1 MAESIKKS
9 DIIEN
14 DILKSVIIEFEQAQV
29 KIKAFNDELRQTA
42 RLSKDGLNNVKF
54 NSVSDINQAKIAIL
68 EANNAIKQKVLLEK
82 GEIEVATALEQA
94 KVKQAKAENDLNQQK
109 ARSEALT
116 QKMTRSEQMLQ
127 SAYSRVNGWL
137 GKLRNE
143 YRDLAIKKE
152 LGVKLTDAEITR
164 MTNVESRMQSYD
176 KALKK
181 VDASMG
187 NHQRNV
193 GNYAMGYNG
202 LNSSISQLS
211 REMPAFANSIQTGFM
226 AISNNLPIFFDE
238 INKIK
243 KANEDLIDQG
253 EPVKSIFS
261 QIASGVFSLST
272 LLSIGV
278 TLLTVYGA
286 KIVEW
291 ISNNKELSESQK
303 KLKESLNSSSL
314 SNQIETR
321 TLNNQIE
328 VLKTLKTGSKERKN
342 LIDEINDTYG
352 LTLENLSNEDKF
364 LKLVNL
370 QQEKYIEDSNKRLN
384 IKLNEIKAEDLMTQ
398 AREAN
403 TKAYEDRLN
412 IDRLLKTEAK
422 DTEDGLRDIYKSLK
436 DLTAE
441 EIKNT
446 TAYASSFPYTDRS
459 ELINSLISKYYE
471 LEKVKNLNLRV
482 DELLGKNAK
491 IQSELPFNKKPE
503 KDKPEKDKTESKIKF
518 EKDLTIAIAEEN
530 IKQIELEYIQ
540 QQETIKLNA
549 KKQIDSINSEIKTK
563 EEIAKMDKDSLAKY
577 NQFLI
582 DKVTLEKEIT
592 ESTLIELIKLDE
604 KFTEEQT
611 KIIDDFNVYY
621 FEQLTKKY
629 EAEYQLKLKGLE
641 DNEKVWETN
650 LNNSDSSDKE
660 IAEQTKKNRIET
672 LKEIIK
678 LNTEYHKKSTDEE
691 LELSKLTND
700 ETIIDKKK
708 TAKALN
714 DITKVT
720 ADYFIEQSNRK
731 ISQIEKEQQQHEKAY
746 SLYSDLA
753 KNGNIQAKESLA
765 LENQQ
770 IVEAN
775 KKKQAELKK
784 QAMWKLIEGGVAAY
798 AKNAGDST
806 VKNPVMKTF
815 SDITL
820 LTQLLKTLPSFEV
833 GTENT
838 GTNGNG
844 IDGRG
849 GFHAILHPNER
860 VLTKEQ
866 NQLIGNVSNED
877 LALTMNKLNSGELV
891 KLKEGAT
898 SNVGNWQNVALISEI
913 QDLKNIIKNKPDFKI
928 EAGEIIQGAM
938 SIVETKTTKNSIYSN
953 RYIVK

>member
-54 NSVSDINQAKIAIL
+54 NSVTDINQAKIAIL
-68 EANNAIKQKVLLEK
+68 EANNAIKQKILLEK
-82 GEIEVATALEQA
+82 GEIEVSIALEQA

-109 ARSEALT
+109 ARSEAITNKL
-116 QKMTRSEQMLQ
+116 TRSEQMLQ

-152 LGVKLTDAEITR
+152 LNAKLTDAEITR
-164 MTNVESRMQSYD
+164 MKNIEVRMQSYD
-176 KALKK
+176 AALKK

-193 GNYAMGYNG
+193 GNYAMAYNG
-202 LNSSISQLS
+202 LGNSVNQLS
-211 REMPAFANSIQTGFM
+211 REMPAFANSVGTGFM

-238 INKIK
+238 ITKIK
-243 KANEDLIDQG
+243 NANKELIAQG
-253 EPVKSIFS
+253 QPVKSVFS
-261 QIASGVFSLST
+261 QIGSSIFSIGTALSV
-272 LLSIGV
+272 GV

-291 ISNNKELSESQK
+291 VSNLSGANKELEKQKAIRERINKEQKEYNENVGKESANYVGLIQTLKRTNEGSQERRDLIVKINDEYGTTLQNLSDETKFQDQLNQSVKNYIEFKKQEFLIKVNEEKIARNLEYQLKLEKEIKDTQNAKFQAQIKYDIQK
-303 KLKESLNSSSL
+303 KSLAGQDVNDL
-314 SNQIETR
+314 LLREQTGLTGTTNKLIEQQKQLEI
-321 TLNNQIE
+321 LNKHLE
-328 VLKTLKTGSKERKN
+328 
-342 LIDEINDTYG
+342 DYG
-352 LTLENLSNEDKF
+352 LKISTATE
-364 LKLVNL
+364 
-370 QQEKYIEDSNKRLN
+370 EKGGLGFVDPK
-384 IKLNEIKAEDLMTQ
+384 
-398 AREAN
+398 
-403 TKAYEDRLN
+403 TKD
-412 IDRLLKTEAK
+412 
-422 DTEDGLRDIYKSLK
+422 
-436 DLTAE
+436 
-441 EIKNT
+441 
-446 TAYASSFPYTDRS
+446 
-459 ELINSLISKYYE
+459 
-471 LEKVKNLNLRV
+471 
-482 DELLGKNAK
+482 
-491 IQSELPFNKKPE
+491 Q
-503 KDKPEKDKTESKIKF
+503 KDKVEKAISF
-518 EKDLTIAIAEEN
+518 EKDLTLAIQEEN
-530 IKQIELEYIQ
+530 IKQIEFEYIQ

-592 ESTLIELIKLDE
+592 ETTLIELKKLDD
-604 KFTEEQT
+604 KFTDEQR

-641 DNEKVWETN
+641 DNEKIWEIN

-660 IAEQTKKNRIET
+660 IKEQTKKNRIET

-678 LNTEYHKKSTDEE
+678 LNKEYHKSTTDEE
-691 LELSKLTND
+691 LELSKLINNKIVIDTKQTATN
-700 ETIIDKKK
+700 
-708 TAKALN
+708 LN
-714 DITKVT
+714 NITKLT

-731 ISQIEKEQQQHEKAY
+731 IAQIEKEQQQHEKAY

-784 QAMWKLIEGGVAAY
+784 QAMWKLLEGGVNAY
-798 AKNAGDST
+798 AKNAGDSS

-833 GTENT
+833 GTEDT
-838 GTNGNG
+838 GKNGSG

-866 NQLIGNVSNED
+866 NKLIGNVSNED
-877 LALTMNKLNSGELV
+877 LALTMNKINSGELV

-898 SNVGNWQNVALISEI
+898 SNVGNWQNIALISEI

>member
-54 NSVSDINQAKIAIL
+54 NSVTDINQAKIAIL

-82 GEIEVATALEQA
+82 GEIEIALALEQA

-109 ARSEALT
+109 ARSEAVTNKL
-116 QKMTRSEQMLQ
+116 TRSEQMLQ

-152 LGVKLTDAEITR
+152 LNGKLTDAEITR
-164 MTNVESRMQSYD
+164 MKNIEVRMQSYD
-176 KALKK
+176 AALKK

-193 GNYAMGYNG
+193 GNYAMAYNG
-202 LNSSISQLS
+202 LGNSVNQLT
-211 REMPAFANSIQTGFM
+211 REMPAFANSVGTGFM

-238 INKIK
+238 IEKIK
-243 KANEDLIDQG
+243 KSNAELIKQG
-253 EPVKSIFS
+253 QPVKSVFS
-261 QIASGVFSLST
+261 QIGSSIFSIGT
-272 LLSIGV
+272 LLSVGV

-291 ISNNKELSESQK
+291 ASNLSGANKELEKQQKIKERLNKESKEQSESIG
-303 KLKESLNSSSL
+303 KESSEYVGLIY
-314 SNQIETR
+314 Q
-321 TLNNQIE
+321 
-328 VLKTLKTGSKERKN
+328 LKQTNEGSTERKD
-342 LIDEINDTYG
+342 LIDKINKQYG
-352 LTLENLSNEDKF
+352 TTLQ
-364 LKLVNL
+364 NL
-370 QQEKYIEDSNKRLN
+370 QDEKKFQEQLNLTIADYIEFKR
-384 IKLNEIKAEDLMTQ
+384 
-398 AREAN
+398 
-403 TKAYEDRLN
+403 
-412 IDRLLKTEAK
+412 
-422 DTEDGLRDIYKSLK
+422 
-436 DLTAE
+436 
-441 EIKNT
+441 
-446 TAYASSFPYTDRS
+446 AS
-459 ELINSLISKYYE
+459 YE
-471 LEKVKNLNLRV
+471 LERNDTKRQKVLELQDQNDIAREKKKKEITKRQEESDKKQFGTESFYAKQRLEKAQQELNLLDLEAKRLEERQISLAGADLRALQVKNRLDFTDGV
-482 DELLGKNAK
+482 DA
-491 IQSELPFNKKPE
+491 
-503 KDKPEKDKTESKIKF
+503 DKST
-518 EKDLTIAIAEEN
+518 
-530 IKQIELEYIQ
+530 
-540 QQETIKLNA
+540 
-549 KKQIDSINSEIKTK
+549 KTK
-563 EEIAKMDKDSLAKY
+563 K
-577 NQFLI
+577 
-582 DKVTLEKEIT
+582 EKEIT
-592 ESTLIELIKLDE
+592 DLTRLIEDEQVKQLANEYLQAKASLEITAKRNVEDKNLTNATTEQKAEYAKEVEQTLNNDLIKLLEDYE
-604 KFTEEQT
+604 T
-611 KIIDDFNVYY
+611 KINKIKWDAFNKQK
-621 FEQLTKKY
+621 EDAERLR
-629 EAEYQLKLKGLE
+629 ELEYQEKIKGLE
-641 DNEKVWETN
+641 DQEKIWETN
-650 LNNSDSSDKE
+650 MINADVSDKAL
-660 IAEQTKKNRIET
+660 AEQSKKNQIYLLEE
-672 LKEIIK
+672 KIK
-678 LNTEYHKKSTDEE
+678 INKQYNKDTYDEE
-691 LELSKLTND
+691 LELAKLNNTKNVSDAKQTATN
-700 ETIIDKKK
+700 
-708 TAKALN
+708 LN
-714 DITKVT
+714 NITKLT

-731 ISQIEKEQQQHEKAY
+731 IAQIELEKQQHEKAY

-784 QAMWKLIEGGVAAY
+784 QSMWKLIEGGVAAY
-798 AKNAGDST
+798 AKNAGDSS

-820 LTQLLKTLPSFEV
+820 LTQLLKTLPSFEI

-838 GTNGNG
+838 GTNGQG

-913 QDLKNIIKNKPDFKI
+913 QNLTNIIKNKPDFKI

>member
-42 RLSKDGLNNVKF
+42 KLSKEGLNNVKL
-54 NSVSDINQAKIAIL
+54 NSVTDINQAKIAIL

-82 GEIEVATALEQA
+82 GEIEVATALQQA
-94 KVKQAKAENDLNQQK
+94 KVKQAKAENDLAKQK
-109 ARSEALT
+109 AQSEAIT
-116 QKMTRSEQMLQ
+116 QKQTRSEQMLQ

-137 GKLRNE
+137 GKLRSE

-152 LGVKLTDAEITR
+152 LNSKLTDAEITR
-164 MTNVESRMQSYD
+164 MKNIEVRMQSYD
-176 KALKK
+176 NALKK

-193 GNYAMGYNG
+193 GNYGMAYNG
-202 LNSSISQLS
+202 LGNSINQLS
-211 REMPAFANSIQTGFM
+211 REMPAFANSMQTGFM

-238 INKIK
+238 LERIKIANK
-243 KANEDLIDQG
+243 ELIAQG
-253 EPVKSIFS
+253 QPVKSVFS
-261 QIASGVFSLST
+261 QIGSSIFSIGT
-272 LLSIGV
+272 LLSVGV

-291 ISNNKELSESQK
+291 VSNLGGANKELEK
-303 KLKESLNSSSL
+303 
-314 SNQIETR
+314 
-321 TLNNQIE
+321 
-328 VLKTLKTGSKERKN
+328 
-342 LIDEINDTYG
+342 
-352 LTLENLSNEDKF
+352 
-364 LKLVNL
+364 
-370 QQEKYIEDSNKRLN
+370 QEAIRKRLN
-384 IKLNEIKAEDLMTQ
+384 KESKEQSESIGKESSEYVGLIYQLKQTNKGSTERKEL
-398 AREAN
+398 
-403 TKAYEDRLN
+403 
-412 IDRLLKTEAK
+412 IDKINNQYGTTLQN
-422 DTEDGLRDIYKSLK
+422 LK
-436 DLTAE
+436 DESRFQEQLNLSVADYIE
-441 EIKNT
+441 FKR
-446 TAYASSFPYTDRS
+446 AS
-459 ELINSLISKYYE
+459 YE
-471 LEKVKNLNLRV
+471 LERNDTKRQKVLELQDQNDILR
-482 DELLGKNAK
+482 E
-491 IQSELPFNKKPE
+491 KK
-503 KDKPEKDKTESKIKF
+503 
-518 EKDLTIAIAEEN
+518 
-530 IKQIELEYIQ
+530 
-540 QQETIKLNA
+540 
-549 KKQIDSINSEIKTK
+549 KK
-563 EEIAKMDKDSLAKY
+563 EIAKRQEESDKKQFGTESFYAKQRLEKAQNELKLLDLEADRLEKRQVSLAGADLRALQLK
-577 NQFLI
+577 NRLGFTDGKTDTTKSTKEAKKEELTDLTRLI
-582 DKVTLEKEIT
+582 EDEQIKQLANEYLQSQSILKITAERNIEDKNLTNATTDQKAEYKKEI
-592 ESTLIELIKLDE
+592 EQTLNKDLIKL
-604 KFTEEQT
+604 
-611 KIIDDFNVYY
+611 
-621 FEQLTKKY
+621 FEDYQAKLL
-629 EAEYQLKLKGLE
+629 EIEYQKNLKILE
-641 DNEKVWETN
+641 DQNKLWETN

-660 IAEQTKKNRIET
+660 IEKQTKKNLIHLLEE
-672 LKEIIK
+672 KIK
-678 LNTEYHKKSTDEE
+678 LNKQYNKSTIDEE
-691 LELSKLTND
+691 LELSKLKNEKD
-700 ETIIDKKK
+700 EKDIKKQENFIK
-708 TAKALN
+708 DFN
-714 DITKVT
+714 KVVKLS
-720 ADYFIEQSNRK
+720 ADYFIDQSNRK
-731 ISQIEKEQQQHEKAY
+731 IAQIELEKQQHEKAY

-784 QAMWKLIEGGVAAY
+784 QAMWKLIEGGVSAY
-798 AKNAGDST
+798 AKNAGDSS

-877 LALTMNKLNSGELV
+877 LALTMNKINSGELV

-898 SNVGNWQNVALISEI
+898 SNVGNWQNMALISEI

-938 SIVETKTTKNSIYSN
+938 SIVETKTTKNSIYTN
-953 RYIVK
+953 KYIVK

>member
-54 NSVSDINQAKIAIL
+54 NSVTDINQAKIAIL

-82 GEIEVATALEQA
+82 GEIEVSIALEQA

-109 ARSEALT
+109 ARSEAIT

-137 GKLRNE
+137 GKLRSE

-152 LGVKLTDAEITR
+152 LNAKLTDAEITR
-164 MTNVESRMQSYD
+164 MKNIEVRMQSYD
-176 KALKK
+176 NALKK

-193 GNYAMGYNG
+193 GNYAMAYNG
-202 LNSSISQLS
+202 LGNSVNQLT
-211 REMPAFANSIQTGFM
+211 REMPAFANSVGTGFM

-238 INKIK
+238 ITKIK
-243 KANEDLIDQG
+243 NANKELIAQG
-253 EPVKSIFS
+253 QPVKSVFS
-261 QIASGVFSLST
+261 QIGSSIFSIGT
-272 LLSIGV
+272 LLSVGV

-291 ISNNKELSESQK
+291 VSNLSGANKELEK
-303 KLKESLNSSSL
+303 
-314 SNQIETR
+314 
-321 TLNNQIE
+321 
-328 VLKTLKTGSKERKN
+328 
-342 LIDEINDTYG
+342 
-352 LTLENLSNEDKF
+352 
-364 LKLVNL
+364 
-370 QQEKYIEDSNKRLN
+370 QEAIRKRLN
-384 IKLNEIKAEDLMTQ
+384 KESKEQSESIGKESSEYVGLIYQLKQTNEGS
-398 AREAN
+398 
-403 TKAYEDRLN
+403 
-412 IDRLLKTEAK
+412 TE
-422 DTEDGLRDIYKSLK
+422 RK
-436 DLTAE
+436 DL
-441 EIKNT
+441 IDKINKQYGT
-446 TAYASSFPYTDRS
+446 TLQNLQDEKKFQEQLNLTIADYIEFKRAS
-459 ELINSLISKYYE
+459 YE
-471 LEKVKNLNLRV
+471 LERNDTKRQKVLELQDQNDIAREKKKKEITKRQEESDKKQFGTESFYAKQRLEKSQLELNLLDLEAKRLEERQISLAGADLRALQVKNR
-482 DELLGKNAK
+482 LGFTDGDT
-491 IQSELPFNKKPE
+491 S
-503 KDKPEKDKTESKIKF
+503 SKS
-518 EKDLTIAIAEEN
+518 T
-530 IKQIELEYIQ
+530 
-540 QQETIKLNA
+540 
-549 KKQIDSINSEIKTK
+549 KTK
-563 EEIAKMDKDSLAKY
+563 K
-577 NQFLI
+577 
-582 DKVTLEKEIT
+582 EKEIT
-592 ESTLIELIKLDE
+592 DLTRLIEDEQIKQLANEYLQSKASLEITAKRNIEDKNLTNATTEQKAEYAKEVEQTLNNDLIKLLED
-604 KFTEEQT
+604 
-611 KIIDDFNVYY
+611 
-621 FEQLTKKY
+621 Y
-629 EAEYQLKLKGLE
+629 EAKINKIKWDAFNKQKEDTERLRELEYQNKIKDLE
-641 DNEKVWETN
+641 DQQKIWETN
-650 LNNSDSSDKE
+650 LINSDVSDKAL
-660 IAEQTKKNRIET
+660 AEQTKKNQIYLLEE
-672 LKEIIK
+672 KIK
-678 LNTEYHKKSTDEE
+678 INKQYNKDTYDEE
-691 LELSKLTND
+691 LELAKLNNT
-700 ETIIDKKK
+700 K
-708 TAKALN
+708 TVSDTKQTATDLN
-714 DITKVT
+714 NITKLT

-731 ISQIEKEQQQHEKAY
+731 IAQIELEKQQHEKAY

-784 QAMWKLIEGGVAAY
+784 QAMWKLIEGGVSAY
-798 AKNAGDST
+798 AKNAGDPN

-838 GTNGNG
+838 GTNGQG

-877 LALTMNKLNSGELV
+877 LALTMNKINSGELV

-898 SNVGNWQNVALISEI
+898 SSVGNWQNMALISEI

>member
-54 NSVSDINQAKIAIL
+54 NSVTDINQAKIAIL

-94 KVKQAKAENDLNQQK
+94 KVKQAKAENDLNVQK
-109 ARSEALT
+109 SRSEALT

-152 LGVKLTDAEITR
+152 LNGKLTDAEITR
-164 MTNVESRMQSYD
+164 MINIEKRMQSYD

-181 VDASMG
+181 VDESMG
-187 NHQRNV
+187 LHQRKV
-193 GNYAMGYNG
+193 GDYKGGFNG
-202 LNSSISQLS
+202 LSNSVNQLT
-211 REMPAFANSIQTGFM
+211 REMPAFANSMQTGFM

-238 INKIK
+238 ISKIK
-243 KANEDLIDQG
+243 QGNEELIKQG
-253 EPVKSIFS
+253 QPVKSVFS
-261 QIASGVFSLST
+261 QIGASIFSVGT
-272 LLSIGV
+272 LLSVGV
-278 TLLTVYGA
+278 TLLTIYGA
-286 KIVEW
+286 KIVEFVSHLGDENNAIKDSMESLEKRNKKLEESIQIQSMITKW
-291 ISNNKELSESQK
+291 YQNVRDMQLKNYELQLDGANKEEKLYKFKLKTTIEYYDNIQKELFLSED
-303 KLKESLNSSSL
+303 
-314 SNQIETR
+314 
-321 TLNNQIE
+321 
-328 VLKTLKTGSKERKN
+328 KT
-342 LIDEINDTYG
+342 
-352 LTLENLSNEDKF
+352 
-364 LKLVNL
+364 
-370 QQEKYIEDSNKRLN
+370 
-384 IKLNEIKAEDLMTQ
+384 A
-398 AREAN
+398 
-403 TKAYEDRLN
+403 
-412 IDRLLKTEAK
+412 
-422 DTEDGLRDIYKSLK
+422 
-436 DLTAE
+436 
-441 EIKNT
+441 
-446 TAYASSFPYTDRS
+446 
-459 ELINSLISKYYE
+459 
-471 LEKVKNLNLRV
+471 NLRR
-482 DELLGKNAK
+482 
-491 IQSELPFNKKPE
+491 
-503 KDKPEKDKTESKIKF
+503 KF
-518 EKDLTIAIAEEN
+518 R
-530 IKQIELEYIQ
+530 
-540 QQETIKLNA
+540 
-549 KKQIDSINSEIKTK
+549 K
-563 EEIAKMDKDSLAKY
+563 E
-577 NQFLI
+577 
-582 DKVTLEKEIT
+582 
-592 ESTLIELIKLDE
+592 
-604 KFTEEQT
+604 
-611 KIIDDFNVYY
+611 
-621 FEQLTKKY
+621 
-629 EAEYQLKLKGLE
+629 E
-641 DNEKVWETN
+641 DNEKKIEINKQIRDSELETAN
-650 LNNSDSSDKE
+650 LVMEYNQRNLALSIIEREGLRATEKEKAESLKKQLDLERQIEDEKIKRISDKYQLDVKNTQIEATRRIEDLKLLDANESQKSRLKKEIEKTLTFDLERIYNEYYAKIEELAKSYYEKEMNLIIKNKKDKEKAIEDDKVKQKKWNDEVLKELDNHYTKINTEATNNENITDKELEKIRVENQIKQKEDELTFLKTRGEEYKDEVIKLEEE
-660 IAEQTKKNRIET
+660 IAILKRNTRKNSET
-672 LKEIIK
+672 
-678 LNTEYHKKSTDEE
+678 S
-691 LELSKLTND
+691 
-700 ETIIDKKK
+700 
-708 TAKALN
+708 
-714 DITKVT
+714 ITKAVNDVVKLG

-731 ISQIEKEQQQHEKAY
+731 IAQIEKEQQQHEKAY

-838 GTNGNG
+838 GTNGQG

>member
-54 NSVSDINQAKIAIL
+54 NSVTDINQAKIAIL

-82 GEIEVATALEQA
+82 GEIEVAVALEQA

-109 ARSEALT
+109 ARSEAIT

-143 YRDLAIKKE
+143 YRDLAIKLE
-152 LGVKLTDAEITR
+152 LTGKLTDAEITR
-164 MTNVESRMQSYD
+164 MINIEKRMQSYD
-176 KALKK
+176 AALKK

-193 GNYAMGYNG
+193 GNYAMAYNG
-202 LNSSISQLS
+202 LGNSVNQLS
-211 REMPAFANSIQTGFM
+211 REMPAFANSVGTGFM

-238 INKIK
+238 ISKIK
-243 KANEDLIDQG
+243 AANKELIAQG
-253 EPVKSIFS
+253 QPVKSVFS
-261 QIASGVFSLST
+261 QIGSSIFSVGT
-272 LLSIGV
+272 LLSVGV
-278 TLLTVYGA
+278 TLLTVYGS

-291 ISNNKELSESQK
+291 VSNLGGANDKLEKQRKIREQINKEYKDGIEYIG
-303 KLKESLNSSSL
+303 KESAQYVGLI
-314 SNQIETR
+314 Q
-321 TLNNQIE
+321 
-328 VLKTLKTGSKERKN
+328 TLKRTNENSQERRD
-342 LIDEINDTYG
+342 LIVKINDEYG
-352 LTLENLSNEDKF
+352 TTLKNISDESKFQDQLNQSVKNYIEYKKQEFQIKVNEEKIAR
-364 LKLVNL
+364 NL
-370 QQEKYIEDSNKRLN
+370 QYQ
-384 IKLNEIKAEDLMTQ
+384 
-398 AREAN
+398 
-403 TKAYEDRLN
+403 
-412 IDRLLKTEAK
+412 LK
-422 DTEDGLRDIYKSLK
+422 
-436 DLTAE
+436 
-441 EIKNT
+441 
-446 TAYASSFPYTDRS
+446 
-459 ELINSLISKYYE
+459 
-471 LEKVKNLNLRV
+471 
-482 DELLGKNAK
+482 
-491 IQSELPFNKKPE
+491 
-503 KDKPEKDKTESKIKF
+503 
-518 EKDLTIAIAEEN
+518 
-530 IKQIELEYIQ
+530 
-540 QQETIKLNA
+540 
-549 KKQIDSINSEIKTK
+549 
-563 EEIAKMDKDSLAKY
+563 
-577 NQFLI
+577 
-582 DKVTLEKEIT
+582 LEKEIKDT
-592 ESTLIELIKLDE
+592 QNAKFQAQIKYDLQKKALEGEDINDLLLRDQTGLTKTTNKLIEQQKQLEILNKHLEDYGLKIATATDE
-604 KFTEEQT
+604 KGGLGFDNKKTKTVKEKEDKDYINKRLKGAKRLNDDLDKYDWNALNKHLENVIESYKDETLMKIEHEGDLRELKILQGKHTNEELAKLEKENQLAILQD
-611 KIIDDFNVYY
+611 KIDFLKRNNYDTTQLEIEYQRLLNGEIKKEQSTFAKDFNQVV
-621 FEQLTKKY
+621 KI
-629 EAEYQLKLKGLE
+629 
-641 DNEKVWETN
+641 
-650 LNNSDSSDKE
+650 S
-660 IAEQTKKNRIET
+660 
-672 LKEIIK
+672 
-678 LNTEYHKKSTDEE
+678 
-691 LELSKLTND
+691 
-700 ETIIDKKK
+700 
-708 TAKALN
+708 
-714 DITKVT
+714 

-731 ISQIEKEQQQHEKAY
+731 IAQIELEKQQHEKAY

-798 AKNAGDST
+798 AKNAGDPN

-833 GTENT
+833 GTEDT
-838 GTNGNG
+838 GKNGNG

-877 LALTMNKLNSGELV
+877 LALTMNKINSGELV

-898 SNVGNWQNVALISEI
+898 SNVGNWQNMALISEI

>member
-54 NSVSDINQAKIAIL
+54 NSVTDINQAKIAIL

-94 KVKQAKAENDLNQQK
+94 KVKQAKAENDLNVQK
-109 ARSEALT
+109 SRSEALT

-143 YRDLAIKKE
+143 YRDLAIKLE
-152 LGVKLTDAEITR
+152 LTGKLTDAEITR
-164 MTNVESRMQSYD
+164 MINIEKRMQSYD
-176 KALKK
+176 NALKK

-193 GNYAMGYNG
+193 GNYAMAYNG
-202 LNSSISQLS
+202 LGNSVNQLS
-211 REMPAFANSIQTGFM
+211 REMPAFANSVGTGFM

-238 INKIK
+238 ITKIK
-243 KANEDLIDQG
+243 NANKELIAQG
-253 EPVKSIFS
+253 QPVKSVFS
-261 QIASGVFSLST
+261 QIGSSIFSIGT
-272 LLSIGV
+272 LLSVGV

-291 ISNNKELSESQK
+291 ASNLSGANKEIEKQRLIRQNLNKEYKEGIEFVS
-303 KLKESLNSSSL
+303 KESAHYVGLI
-314 SNQIETR
+314 Q
-321 TLNNQIE
+321 
-328 VLKTLKTGSKERKN
+328 TLKRTNEGSKERRD
-342 LIDEINDTYG
+342 LIAEINKEYG
-352 LTLENLSNEDKF
+352 TTLQNLSDETKF
-364 LKLVNL
+364 QDQLNQSVKN
-370 QQEKYIEDSNKRLN
+370 YIE
-384 IKLNEIKAEDLMTQ
+384 
-398 AREAN
+398 
-403 TKAYEDRLN
+403 
-412 IDRLLKTEAK
+412 
-422 DTEDGLRDIYKSLK
+422 
-436 DLTAE
+436 
-441 EIKNT
+441 
-446 TAYASSFPYTDRS
+446 F
-459 ELINSLISKYYE
+459 
-471 LEKVKNLNLRV
+471 
-482 DELLGKNAK
+482 
-491 IQSELPFNKKPE
+491 
-503 KDKPEKDKTESKIKF
+503 
-518 EKDLTIAIAEEN
+518 
-530 IKQIELEYIQ
+530 
-540 QQETIKLNA
+540 
-549 KKQIDSINSEIKTK
+549 KKQE
-563 EEIAKMDKDSLAKY
+563 
-577 NQFLI
+577 FLI
-582 DKVTLEKEIT
+582 KVNEEKIARN
-592 ESTLIELIKLDE
+592 L
-604 KFTEEQT
+604 
-611 KIIDDFNVYY
+611 
-621 FEQLTKKY
+621 
-629 EAEYQLKLKGLE
+629 EYQLKLEKEISDTKNRLFDSQIRFDILSKRAGKDTNILLLEEHSGLKSNRDKLEEQEKRLEILNKHLEDYGLKIANATDEKGGLGF
-641 DNEKVWETN
+641 DNEKT
-650 LNNSDSSDKE
+650 K
-660 IAEQTKKNRIET
+660 TKKEKEDKDYINKKLKGAKRLNDELDKYDWDALNKHLENVIESYKDET
-672 LKEIIK
+672 LLKIEHEGQIRELKILQGK
-678 LNTEYHKKSTDEE
+678 HTNEE
-691 LELSKLTND
+691 LAKLEKENQLAILQDKIDFLKRNNYDTLQLEIEYQRLLNGEVKK
-700 ETIIDKKK
+700 ETIKGSQDFQ
-708 TAKALN
+708 
-714 DITKVT
+714 KVFKFT

-731 ISQIEKEQQQHEKAY
+731 IAQIEKEQQQHEKAY

-798 AKNAGDST
+798 AKNAGDSS

-838 GTNGNG
+838 GTNGQG

-938 SIVETKTTKNSIYSN
+938 SIVETKTTKNSIYTN
-953 RYIVK
+953 KYIVK

>member
-54 NSVSDINQAKIAIL
+54 NSVTDINQAKIAIL

-82 GEIEVATALEQA
+82 GEIEIALALEQA

-109 ARSEALT
+109 ARSEAIT

-152 LGVKLTDAEITR
+152 LNAKLTDAEITR
-164 MTNVESRMQSYD
+164 MKNIEVRMQSYD
-176 KALKK
+176 AALKK

-193 GNYAMGYNG
+193 GNYAMAYNG
-202 LNSSISQLS
+202 LGNSVNQLT
-211 REMPAFANSIQTGFM
+211 REMPAFANSVGTGFM

-238 INKIK
+238 IEKIK
-243 KANEDLIDQG
+243 KSNAELIKQG
-253 EPVKSIFS
+253 QPVKSVFS
-261 QIASGVFSLST
+261 QIGSSIFSIGT
-272 LLSIGV
+272 LLSVGV

-291 ISNNKELSESQK
+291 ASSLSGANKELEKQQKIKERLNKESKEQSESIG
-303 KLKESLNSSSL
+303 KESSEYVGLIY
-314 SNQIETR
+314 Q
-321 TLNNQIE
+321 
-328 VLKTLKTGSKERKN
+328 LKQTNEGSTERKD
-342 LIDEINDTYG
+342 LIDKINKQYG
-352 LTLENLSNEDKF
+352 TTLQ
-364 LKLVNL
+364 NL
-370 QQEKYIEDSNKRLN
+370 QDEKKFQEQLNLTIADYIEFKR
-384 IKLNEIKAEDLMTQ
+384 
-398 AREAN
+398 
-403 TKAYEDRLN
+403 
-412 IDRLLKTEAK
+412 
-422 DTEDGLRDIYKSLK
+422 
-436 DLTAE
+436 
-441 EIKNT
+441 
-446 TAYASSFPYTDRS
+446 AS
-459 ELINSLISKYYE
+459 YE
-471 LEKVKNLNLRV
+471 LERNDTKRQKVLELQDQNDIAREKKKKEITKRQEESDKKQFGTESFYAKQRLEKAQQELNLLDLEAKRLEERQISLAGADLRALQVKNRLGFTDGV
-482 DELLGKNAK
+482 DA
-491 IQSELPFNKKPE
+491 
-503 KDKPEKDKTESKIKF
+503 DKST
-518 EKDLTIAIAEEN
+518 
-530 IKQIELEYIQ
+530 
-540 QQETIKLNA
+540 
-549 KKQIDSINSEIKTK
+549 KTK
-563 EEIAKMDKDSLAKY
+563 K
-577 NQFLI
+577 
-582 DKVTLEKEIT
+582 EKEIT
-592 ESTLIELIKLDE
+592 DLTRLIEDEQVKQLANEYLQAKASLEITAKRNVEDKNLTNATTEQKAEYAKEVEQTLNNDLIKLLEDYE
-604 KFTEEQT
+604 T
-611 KIIDDFNVYY
+611 KINKIKWDAFNKQK
-621 FEQLTKKY
+621 EDAERLR
-629 EAEYQLKLKGLE
+629 ELEYQEKIKGLE
-641 DNEKVWETN
+641 DQEKIWETN
-650 LNNSDSSDKE
+650 MINADVSDKAL
-660 IAEQTKKNRIET
+660 AEQSKKNQIYLLEE
-672 LKEIIK
+672 KIK
-678 LNTEYHKKSTDEE
+678 INKQYNKDTYDEE
-691 LELSKLTND
+691 LELAKLNNTKNVSD
-700 ETIIDKKK
+700 AKQ

-714 DITKVT
+714 DITKLS

-731 ISQIEKEQQQHEKAY
+731 ISQIELEKQQHEKAY

-784 QAMWKLIEGGVAAY
+784 QAMWKLIEGGVSAY

-838 GTNGNG
+838 GTNGQG

-877 LALTMNKLNSGELV
+877 LALTMNKINSGELV

>member
-54 NSVSDINQAKIAIL
+54 NSVTDINQAKIAIL

-82 GEIEVATALEQA
+82 GEIEVSIALEQA

-109 ARSEALT
+109 ARSEAITNKL
-116 QKMTRSEQMLQ
+116 TRSEQMLQ
-127 SAYSRVNGWL
+127 SAYSRVNSWL

-143 YRDLAIKKE
+143 YRDLAIKLE
-152 LGVKLTDAEITR
+152 LTGKLTDAEIKR
-164 MTNVESRMQSYD
+164 MINIEGRMQSYD
-176 KALKK
+176 NALKK

-193 GNYAMGYNG
+193 GNYAMAYNG
-202 LNSSISQLS
+202 LGNSVNQLT
-211 REMPAFANSIQTGFM
+211 REMPAFANSVGTGFM

-238 INKIK
+238 ITKIK
-243 KANEDLIDQG
+243 NANKELIAQG
-253 EPVKSIFS
+253 QPVKSVFS
-261 QIASGVFSLST
+261 QIGASIFSVGT
-272 LLSIGV
+272 LLSVGV
-278 TLLTVYGA
+278 TLLTVYGS

-291 ISNNKELSESQK
+291 VSNLGGANDKLEKQRKIREQINKEYKDGIEYVGKESAQYVGLIQTLKRTNENSQERRDLIIKINDEYGTTLKNISDESKFQEQLNQSVKDYIEYKKQEFQIKVNEEKIARNLQYQLKLEKEIKDTQNEKFQAQIKYDLQK
-303 KLKESLNSSSL
+303 KALEGK
-314 SNQIETR
+314 
-321 TLNNQIE
+321 
-328 VLKTLKTGSKERKN
+328 
-342 LIDEINDTYG
+342 DINDLLLRDQTGLTKTTNKLIEQQKQLEILNKHLEDYG
-352 LTLENLSNEDKF
+352 LKIATATD
-364 LKLVNL
+364 
-370 QQEKYIEDSNKRLN
+370 EKGGLGFTDGDTSAKS
-384 IKLNEIKAEDLMTQ
+384 
-398 AREAN
+398 
-403 TKAYEDRLN
+403 TKA
-412 IDRLLKTEAK
+412 
-422 DTEDGLRDIYKSLK
+422 
-436 DLTAE
+436 
-441 EIKNT
+441 
-446 TAYASSFPYTDRS
+446 
-459 ELINSLISKYYE
+459 IS
-471 LEKVKNLNLRV
+471 
-482 DELLGKNAK
+482 
-491 IQSELPFNKKPE
+491 
-503 KDKPEKDKTESKIKF
+503 F
-518 EKDLTIAIAEEN
+518 EKDLTLAIQEEN

-592 ESTLIELIKLDE
+592 ETSLIELKKLDE
-604 KFTEEQT
+604 KFTEEQK
-611 KIIDDFNVYY
+611 KIINDFNDYY

-641 DNEKVWETN
+641 DNEKIWETN

-678 LNTEYHKKSTDEE
+678 LNKEYHKNTTDEE
-691 LELSKLTND
+691 LELSKLTN
-700 ETIIDKKK
+700 TKIVIDTKQ
-708 TAKALN
+708 TATNLN
-714 DITKVT
+714 NITKLT

-731 ISQIEKEQQQHEKAY
+731 IAQIEKEQQQHEKAY

-784 QAMWKLIEGGVAAY
+784 QAMWKLIEGGVSAY

-833 GTENT
+833 GTEDT
-838 GTNGNG
+838 GKNGNG

-898 SNVGNWQNVALISEI
+898 SNVGNWQNMALISEI

>member
-54 NSVSDINQAKIAIL
+54 NSVTDINQAKIAIL

-82 GEIEVATALEQA
+82 GEIEVSVALEQA

-109 ARSEALT
+109 ARSEAITNKL
-116 QKMTRSEQMLQ
+116 TRSEQMLQ

-143 YRDLAIKKE
+143 YRDLAIRKE
-152 LGVKLTDAEITR
+152 LNGKLTDAEITR
-164 MTNVESRMQSYD
+164 MQNIEVRMQSYD
-176 KALKK
+176 AALKK

-193 GNYAMGYNG
+193 GNYAMAYNG
-202 LNSSISQLS
+202 LGNSVNQLT
-211 REMPAFANSIQTGFM
+211 REMPAFANSVGTGFM
-226 AISNNLPIFFDE
+226 AISNNLPVFFDE
-238 INKIK
+238 ITKIK
-243 KANEDLIDQG
+243 NANKELIAQG
-253 EPVKSIFS
+253 QPVKSVFS
-261 QIASGVFSLST
+261 QIGSSIFSIGT
-272 LLSIGV
+272 LLSVGV

-291 ISNNKELSESQK
+291 ASNLSGANKELEKQQKIKERLNKESKEQSESIG
-303 KLKESLNSSSL
+303 KESSEYVGLIY
-314 SNQIETR
+314 Q
-321 TLNNQIE
+321 
-328 VLKTLKTGSKERKN
+328 LKQTNEGSTERKD
-342 LIDEINDTYG
+342 LINKINKQYET
-352 LTLENLSNEDKF
+352 TLQ
-364 LKLVNL
+364 NL
-370 QQEKYIEDSNKRLN
+370 QDEKKFQEQLNLTIADYIEFKR
-384 IKLNEIKAEDLMTQ
+384 
-398 AREAN
+398 
-403 TKAYEDRLN
+403 
-412 IDRLLKTEAK
+412 
-422 DTEDGLRDIYKSLK
+422 
-436 DLTAE
+436 
-441 EIKNT
+441 
-446 TAYASSFPYTDRS
+446 AS
-459 ELINSLISKYYE
+459 YE
-471 LEKVKNLNLRV
+471 LERNDTKRQKVLELQDQNDIAREKKKKEITKRQEESDKKQFGTESFYAKQRLEKAQQELNLLDLEAKRLEERQISLAGADLRALQVKNR
-482 DELLGKNAK
+482 LGFTD
-491 IQSELPFNKKPE
+491 SGDT
-503 KDKPEKDKTESKIKF
+503 DKST
-518 EKDLTIAIAEEN
+518 
-530 IKQIELEYIQ
+530 
-540 QQETIKLNA
+540 
-549 KKQIDSINSEIKTK
+549 KTK
-563 EEIAKMDKDSLAKY
+563 K
-577 NQFLI
+577 
-582 DKVTLEKEIT
+582 EKEIT
-592 ESTLIELIKLDE
+592 DLTRLIEDEQIKQLANEYLQAKASLEITAKRNVEDKNLTNATTEQKAEYAKEVEQTLNNDLIKLLED
-604 KFTEEQT
+604 
-611 KIIDDFNVYY
+611 
-621 FEQLTKKY
+621 Y
-629 EAEYQLKLKGLE
+629 EAKINKIKWDAFNKQKEDAERLRELEYQEKIKGLE
-641 DNEKVWETN
+641 DQAKIWETN
-650 LNNSDSSDKE
+650 MINADVSDKAL
-660 IAEQTKKNRIET
+660 AEQSKKNQIYLLEE
-672 LKEIIK
+672 KIK
-678 LNTEYHKKSTDEE
+678 INKQYNKDTYDEE
-691 LELSKLTND
+691 LELAKLNNTKNVSDTKQTATN
-700 ETIIDKKK
+700 
-708 TAKALN
+708 LN
-714 DITKVT
+714 NITKLT

-731 ISQIEKEQQQHEKAY
+731 IAQIEKEQQQHEKAY

-784 QAMWKLIEGGVAAY
+784 QAMWKLIEGGIAAY

-838 GTNGNG
+838 GTNGQG

-898 SNVGNWQNVALISEI
+898 SNIGNWQNVALISEI

>member
-54 NSVSDINQAKIAIL
+54 NSVTDINQAKIAIL
-68 EANNAIKQKVLLEK
+68 EANNAIKQKILLEK
-82 GEIEVATALEQA
+82 GEIEVSVALEQA

-109 ARSEALT
+109 ARSEAITNKL
-116 QKMTRSEQMLQ
+116 TRSEQMLQ

-152 LGVKLTDAEITR
+152 LNAKLTDAEITR
-164 MTNVESRMQSYD
+164 MKNIEVRMQSYD
-176 KALKK
+176 AALKK

-193 GNYAMGYNG
+193 GNYAMAYNG
-202 LNSSISQLS
+202 LGNSVNQLS
-211 REMPAFANSIQTGFM
+211 REMPAFANSVGTGFM

-238 INKIK
+238 ITKIK
-243 KANEDLIDQG
+243 NANKELIAQG
-253 EPVKSIFS
+253 QPVKSVFS
-261 QIASGVFSLST
+261 QIGSSIFSIGTALSV
-272 LLSIGV
+272 GV

-291 ISNNKELSESQK
+291 VSNLSGANKELEKQKAIRERINKEQKEYNENVGKESANYVGLIQTLKRTNEGSQERRDLIVKINDEYGTTLQNLSDETKFQDQLNQSVKNYIEFKKQEFLIKVNEEKIARNLEYQLKLEKEIKDTQNAKFQAQIKYDIQK
-303 KLKESLNSSSL
+303 KSLAGQDVNDL
-314 SNQIETR
+314 LLREQTGLTGTTNKLIEQQKQLEI
-321 TLNNQIE
+321 LNKHLE
-328 VLKTLKTGSKERKN
+328 
-342 LIDEINDTYG
+342 DYG
-352 LTLENLSNEDKF
+352 LKISTATE
-364 LKLVNL
+364 
-370 QQEKYIEDSNKRLN
+370 EKGGLGFVDPK
-384 IKLNEIKAEDLMTQ
+384 
-398 AREAN
+398 
-403 TKAYEDRLN
+403 TKD
-412 IDRLLKTEAK
+412 
-422 DTEDGLRDIYKSLK
+422 
-436 DLTAE
+436 
-441 EIKNT
+441 
-446 TAYASSFPYTDRS
+446 
-459 ELINSLISKYYE
+459 
-471 LEKVKNLNLRV
+471 
-482 DELLGKNAK
+482 
-491 IQSELPFNKKPE
+491 Q
-503 KDKPEKDKTESKIKF
+503 KDKVEKAISF
-518 EKDLTIAIAEEN
+518 EKDLTLAIQEEN
-530 IKQIELEYIQ
+530 IKQIEFEYIQ

-592 ESTLIELIKLDE
+592 ETTLIELKKLDD
-604 KFTEEQT
+604 KFTDEQR

-641 DNEKVWETN
+641 DNEKIWEIN

-660 IAEQTKKNRIET
+660 IKEQTKKNRIET

-678 LNTEYHKKSTDEE
+678 LNKEYHKSTTDEE
-691 LELSKLTND
+691 LELSKLINNKIVIDTKQTATN
-700 ETIIDKKK
+700 
-708 TAKALN
+708 LN
-714 DITKVT
+714 NITKLT

-731 ISQIEKEQQQHEKAY
+731 IAQIEKEQQQHEKAY

-838 GTNGNG
+838 GTNGQG

>member
-54 NSVSDINQAKIAIL
+54 NSVTDINQAKIAIL

-82 GEIEVATALEQA
+82 GEIEISIALEQA

-109 ARSEALT
+109 ARSEAIT

-143 YRDLAIKKE
+143 YRDLAIKLE
-152 LGVKLTDAEITR
+152 LTGKLTDAEITR
-164 MTNVESRMQSYD
+164 MINIEKRMQSYD
-176 KALKK
+176 NALKK

-193 GNYAMGYNG
+193 GNYAMAYNG
-202 LNSSISQLS
+202 LGNSVNQLS
-211 REMPAFANSIQTGFM
+211 REMPAFANSVGTGFM

-238 INKIK
+238 ISKIK
-243 KANEDLIDQG
+243 AANKELIAQG
-253 EPVKSIFS
+253 QPVKSVFS
-261 QIASGVFSLST
+261 QIGSSIFSVGT
-272 LLSIGV
+272 LLSVGV
-278 TLLTVYGA
+278 TLLTVYGS

-291 ISNNKELSESQK
+291 VSNLGGANDKLEKQRKIREQINKEYKDGIEYVG
-303 KLKESLNSSSL
+303 KESAQYVGLI
-314 SNQIETR
+314 Q
-321 TLNNQIE
+321 
-328 VLKTLKTGSKERKN
+328 TLKRTNENSQERRDLIVKINDEYGTTLKN
-342 LIDEINDTYG
+342 LSDE
-352 LTLENLSNEDKF
+352 
-364 LKLVNL
+364 KLFQDQLNQSVKN
-370 QQEKYIEDSNKRLN
+370 YIE
-384 IKLNEIKAEDLMTQ
+384 
-398 AREAN
+398 
-403 TKAYEDRLN
+403 Y
-412 IDRLLKTEAK
+412 
-422 DTEDGLRDIYKSLK
+422 
-436 DLTAE
+436 
-441 EIKNT
+441 
-446 TAYASSFPYTDRS
+446 
-459 ELINSLISKYYE
+459 
-471 LEKVKNLNLRV
+471 
-482 DELLGKNAK
+482 
-491 IQSELPFNKKPE
+491 
-503 KDKPEKDKTESKIKF
+503 
-518 EKDLTIAIAEEN
+518 
-530 IKQIELEYIQ
+530 
-540 QQETIKLNA
+540 
-549 KKQIDSINSEIKTK
+549 KKQEFQIKVN
-563 EEIAKMDKDSLAKY
+563 EEKIARNL
-577 NQFLI
+577 
-582 DKVTLEKEIT
+582 
-592 ESTLIELIKLDE
+592 
-604 KFTEEQT
+604 
-611 KIIDDFNVYY
+611 
-621 FEQLTKKY
+621 
-629 EAEYQLKLKGLE
+629 EYQLKLEKEISDTKNRLFDSQIRFDILSKRAGKDTNILLLEEHSGLKSNRDKLEEQEKRLEILNKHLEDYGLKIANATDEKGGLGF
-641 DNEKVWETN
+641 DNEKT
-650 LNNSDSSDKE
+650 K
-660 IAEQTKKNRIET
+660 TKKEKEDKDYINKKLKGAKRLNDDLDKYDWESLNRRLEQIIDYHKEET
-672 LKEIIK
+672 LLQIEHEGQLRELKILQGK
-678 LNTEYHKKSTDEE
+678 HTSEE
-691 LELSKLTND
+691 LAKLEKENQLM
-700 ETIIDKKK
+700 I
-708 TAKALN
+708 LN
-714 DITKVT
+714 DKIEFLKRNNYDTTQLEIEYQRLLNGEIKKEQSTFAKDFNQVVKLT

-731 ISQIEKEQQQHEKAY
+731 IAQIELEKQQHEKAY

-838 GTNGNG
+838 GTNGQG

-891 KLKEGAT
+891 KLKEVAT
-898 SNVGNWQNVALISEI
+898 SNIGNWQNVALISEI

>member
-54 NSVSDINQAKIAIL
+54 NSVTDINQAKIAIL

-82 GEIEVATALEQA
+82 GEIEVSVALEQA

-109 ARSEALT
+109 ARSEAITNKL
-116 QKMTRSEQMLQ
+116 TRSEQMLQ

-152 LGVKLTDAEITR
+152 LNAKLTDAEITR
-164 MTNVESRMQSYD
+164 MKNIEVRMQSYD
-176 KALKK
+176 AALKK

-193 GNYAMGYNG
+193 GNYAMAYNG
-202 LNSSISQLS
+202 LGNSVNQLS
-211 REMPAFANSIQTGFM
+211 REMPAFANSVGTGFM

-238 INKIK
+238 ITKIK
-243 KANEDLIDQG
+243 NANKELIAQG
-253 EPVKSIFS
+253 QPVKSVFS
-261 QIASGVFSLST
+261 QIGSSIFSIGTALSV
-272 LLSIGV
+272 GV

-291 ISNNKELSESQK
+291 VSNLSGANKELEKQKAIRERINKEQKEYNENVGKESANYVGLIQTLKRTNEGSQERRDLIVKINDEYGTTLQNLSDETKFQDQLNQSVKNYIEFKKQEFLIKVNEEKIARNLEYQLKLEKEIKDTQNAKFQAQIKYDIQK
-303 KLKESLNSSSL
+303 KSLAGQDVNDL
-314 SNQIETR
+314 LLREQTGLTGTTNKLIEQQKQLEI
-321 TLNNQIE
+321 LNKHLE
-328 VLKTLKTGSKERKN
+328 
-342 LIDEINDTYG
+342 DYG
-352 LTLENLSNEDKF
+352 LKISTATE
-364 LKLVNL
+364 
-370 QQEKYIEDSNKRLN
+370 EKGGLGFVDPK
-384 IKLNEIKAEDLMTQ
+384 
-398 AREAN
+398 
-403 TKAYEDRLN
+403 TKD
-412 IDRLLKTEAK
+412 
-422 DTEDGLRDIYKSLK
+422 
-436 DLTAE
+436 
-441 EIKNT
+441 
-446 TAYASSFPYTDRS
+446 
-459 ELINSLISKYYE
+459 
-471 LEKVKNLNLRV
+471 
-482 DELLGKNAK
+482 
-491 IQSELPFNKKPE
+491 Q
-503 KDKPEKDKTESKIKF
+503 KDKVEKAISF
-518 EKDLTIAIAEEN
+518 EKDLTLAIQEEN
-530 IKQIELEYIQ
+530 IKQIEFEYIQ

-592 ESTLIELIKLDE
+592 ETTLIELKKLDD
-604 KFTEEQT
+604 KFTDEQR

-641 DNEKVWETN
+641 DNEKIWEIN

-660 IAEQTKKNRIET
+660 IKEQTKKNRIET

-678 LNTEYHKKSTDEE
+678 LNKEYHKSTTDEE
-691 LELSKLTND
+691 LELSKLINNKIVIDTKQTATN
-700 ETIIDKKK
+700 
-708 TAKALN
+708 LN
-714 DITKVT
+714 NITKLT

-731 ISQIEKEQQQHEKAY
+731 IAQIEKEQQQHEKAY

-784 QAMWKLIEGGVAAY
+784 QAMWKLLEGGVNAY
-798 AKNAGDST
+798 AKNAGDSS

-833 GTENT
+833 GTEDT
-838 GTNGNG
+838 GKNGSG

-866 NQLIGNVSNED
+866 NKLIGNVSNED
-877 LALTMNKLNSGELV
+877 LALTMNKINSGELV

-898 SNVGNWQNVALISEI
+898 SNVGNWQNIALISEI

>member
-54 NSVSDINQAKIAIL
+54 NSVTDINQAKIAIL

-82 GEIEVATALEQA
+82 GEIEVSIALEQA

-109 ARSEALT
+109 ARSEAITNKL
-116 QKMTRSEQMLQ
+116 TRSEQMLQ

-137 GKLRNE
+137 GKLRSE
-143 YRDLAIKKE
+143 YRDLAIKLE
-152 LGVKLTDAEITR
+152 LTGKLTDAEIKR
-164 MTNVESRMQSYD
+164 MINIEGRMQSYD
-176 KALKK
+176 NALKK

-193 GNYAMGYNG
+193 GNYAMAYNG
-202 LNSSISQLS
+202 LGNSVNQLS
-211 REMPAFANSIQTGFM
+211 REMPAFANSVGTGFM

-238 INKIK
+238 ISKIK
-243 KANEDLIDQG
+243 NANKELIAQG
-253 EPVKSIFS
+253 QPVKSVFS
-261 QIASGVFSLST
+261 QIGASIFSVGT
-272 LLSIGV
+272 LLSVGV
-278 TLLTVYGA
+278 TLLTVYGS

-291 ISNNKELSESQK
+291 VSNLGGANDKLEKQRKIREQINKEYKDGIEYVG
-303 KLKESLNSSSL
+303 KESAQYVGLI
-314 SNQIETR
+314 Q
-321 TLNNQIE
+321 
-328 VLKTLKTGSKERKN
+328 TLKRTNENSQERRD
-342 LIDEINDTYG
+342 LIVKINDEYG
-352 LTLENLSNEDKF
+352 TTLKNISDESKFQDQLNQSVKNYIEYKKQEFQIKVNEEKIAR
-364 LKLVNL
+364 NL
-370 QQEKYIEDSNKRLN
+370 QYQ
-384 IKLNEIKAEDLMTQ
+384 
-398 AREAN
+398 
-403 TKAYEDRLN
+403 
-412 IDRLLKTEAK
+412 LK
-422 DTEDGLRDIYKSLK
+422 
-436 DLTAE
+436 
-441 EIKNT
+441 
-446 TAYASSFPYTDRS
+446 
-459 ELINSLISKYYE
+459 
-471 LEKVKNLNLRV
+471 
-482 DELLGKNAK
+482 
-491 IQSELPFNKKPE
+491 
-503 KDKPEKDKTESKIKF
+503 
-518 EKDLTIAIAEEN
+518 
-530 IKQIELEYIQ
+530 
-540 QQETIKLNA
+540 
-549 KKQIDSINSEIKTK
+549 
-563 EEIAKMDKDSLAKY
+563 
-577 NQFLI
+577 
-582 DKVTLEKEIT
+582 LEKEIKDT
-592 ESTLIELIKLDE
+592 QNAKFQAQIKYDLQKKALEGEDINDLLLRDQTGLTKTTNKLIEQQKQLEILNKHLEDYGLKIATATDE
-604 KFTEEQT
+604 KGGLGFDNKKTKTVKEKEDKDYINKRLKGAKRLNDDLDKYDWDALNKHLENVIESYKDETLMKIEHEGDLRELKILQGKHTNEELAKLEKENQLAILQDKIDFLKRNNYDTT
-611 KIIDDFNVYY
+611 KLEIEYQRLLNSEVKKEQSTFVKDFNTVVK
-621 FEQLTKKY
+621 F
-629 EAEYQLKLKGLE
+629 
-641 DNEKVWETN
+641 
-650 LNNSDSSDKE
+650 S
-660 IAEQTKKNRIET
+660 
-672 LKEIIK
+672 
-678 LNTEYHKKSTDEE
+678 
-691 LELSKLTND
+691 
-700 ETIIDKKK
+700 
-708 TAKALN
+708 
-714 DITKVT
+714 

-731 ISQIEKEQQQHEKAY
+731 IAQIELEKQQHEKAY

-784 QAMWKLIEGGVAAY
+784 QAMWKLIEGGVSAY
-798 AKNAGDST
+798 AKNAGDPN

-838 GTNGNG
+838 GTNGQG

-877 LALTMNKLNSGELV
+877 LALTMNKINRGELV

-898 SNVGNWQNVALISEI
+898 SNVGNWENMALISEI

>member
-42 RLSKDGLNNVKF
+42 KLSKEGLNNVKL
-54 NSVSDINQAKIAIL
+54 NSVTDINQAKIAIL

-82 GEIEVATALEQA
+82 GEIEVATALQQA
-94 KVKQAKAENDLNQQK
+94 KVKQAKAENDLAKQK
-109 ARSEALT
+109 AQSEAIT
-116 QKMTRSEQMLQ
+116 QKLTRSEQMLQ
-127 SAYSRVNGWL
+127 SAYSRVNSWL

-143 YRDLAIKKE
+143 YRDLAIKLE
-152 LGVKLTDAEITR
+152 LTGKLTDAEIKR
-164 MTNVESRMQSYD
+164 MINIEGRMQSYD
-176 KALKK
+176 NALKK

-193 GNYAMGYNG
+193 GNYAMAYNG
-202 LNSSISQLS
+202 LGNSVNQLT
-211 REMPAFANSIQTGFM
+211 REMPAFANSVGTGFM

-238 INKIK
+238 ISKIK
-243 KANEDLIDQG
+243 QANKELIAQG
-253 EPVKSIFS
+253 QPVKSVFS
-261 QIASGVFSLST
+261 QIGASIFSIGT
-272 LLSIGV
+272 LLSVGV

-286 KIVEW
+286 KIIEW
-291 ISNNKELSESQK
+291 ISNLGGANEELIKQQKIKERLNKEYQEGIKFVSEESSEFVGYIEALS
-303 KLKESLNSSSL
+303 
-314 SNQIETR
+314 
-321 TLNNQIE
+321 
-328 VLKTLKTGSKERKN
+328 KTNKGSKER
-342 LIDEINDTYG
+342 
-352 LTLENLSNEDKF
+352 
-364 LKLVNL
+364 
-370 QQEKYIEDSNKRLN
+370 
-384 IKLNEIKAEDLMTQ
+384 
-398 AREAN
+398 
-403 TKAYEDRLN
+403 
-412 IDRLLKTEAK
+412 
-422 DTEDGLRDIYKSLK
+422 
-436 DLTAE
+436 
-441 EIKNT
+441 
-446 TAYASSFPYTDRS
+446 S
-459 ELINSLISKYYE
+459 ELITDINDKFGTTL
-471 LEKVKNLNLRV
+471 KNLK
-482 DELLGKNAK
+482 DEKKFQDQLNSSIENYLIYKDAEYKMKLNDEK
-491 IQSELPFNKKPE
+491 IQTALAMRLKLQERYNEAEKFYNEIMENRKKAGLSQDPFFAEEPLGVMERTSKEIDKLNKHLKDYGYNFNLLQKII
-503 KDKPEKDKTESKIKF
+503 KDKGFDNENDKDKTESKIKF
-518 EKDLTIAIAEEN
+518 EKDLTLAIQEEN

-549 KKQIDSINSEIKTK
+549 KKQIETLNSELKTK
-563 EEIAKMDKDSLAKY
+563 EEIAKMDKESLAKY

-582 DKVTLEKEIT
+582 DKGILEKEIT
-592 ESTLIELIKLDE
+592 ETTLIELKKLDE
-604 KFTEEQT
+604 KFTEEQK
-611 KIIDDFNVYY
+611 KIINDFNEWY
-621 FEQLTKKY
+621 FAEEIKKR
-629 EAEYQLKLKGLE
+629 ELEYQGKLKGLE
-641 DNEKVWETN
+641 DQEKIWETN

-660 IAEQTKKNRIET
+660 ISEQTKKNRIET

-678 LNTEYHKKSTDEE
+678 LNKEYNKSTTDEE
-691 LELSKLTND
+691 LELSKLTN
-700 ETIIDKKK
+700 TKIVIDKKA
-708 TAKALN
+708 TAKTLN
-714 DITKVT
+714 DITKLT
-720 ADYFIEQSNRK
+720 SDYFIEQSNRK
-731 ISQIEKEQQQHEKAY
+731 IAQIEKEQQQHEKAY

-784 QAMWKLIEGGVAAY
+784 QAMWKLLEGGVNAY
-798 AKNAGDST
+798 AKNAGDSS

-833 GTENT
+833 GTEDT

-877 LALTMNKLNSGELV
+877 LALTMNKINSGELV
-891 KLKEGAT
+891 KLKDGAT
-898 SNVGNWQNVALISEI
+898 SNVGNWQNIALISEI

>member
-54 NSVSDINQAKIAIL
+54 NSVTDINQAKIAIL
-68 EANNAIKQKVLLEK
+68 EANNAIKQKILLEK
-82 GEIEVATALEQA
+82 GEIEVSIALEQA

-109 ARSEALT
+109 ARSEAITNKL
-116 QKMTRSEQMLQ
+116 TRSEQMLQ

-152 LGVKLTDAEITR
+152 LNAKLTDAEITR
-164 MTNVESRMQSYD
+164 MKNIEVRMQSYD
-176 KALKK
+176 AALKK

-193 GNYAMGYNG
+193 GNYSGAFNG
-202 LNSSISQLS
+202 LGNSVNQLT
-211 REMPAFANSIQTGFM
+211 REMPAFANSVGTGFM
-226 AISNNLPIFFDE
+226 AISNNLPTFFDE
-238 INKIK
+238 ISKIK
-243 KANEDLIDQG
+243 NANKELIAQG
-253 EPVKSIFS
+253 QPVKSVFS
-261 QIASGVFSLST
+261 QIGASIFSVGT
-272 LLSIGV
+272 LLSVGV

-291 ISNNKELSESQK
+291 ISNLGGANTQLERQRELEKKLNDERTKAREYISSESSQYVGY
-303 KLKESLNSSSL
+303 
-314 SNQIETR
+314 IEALRNT
-321 TLNNQIE
+321 N
-328 VLKTLKTGSKERKN
+328 KGSKERSELITEINDKYGTTLKNLSDETKFQNQLNKTIERYLEYKKNEYLLKLNDEKIQIALDKRLKAEEKLADIYKQGKKLGLSKEEINNLVSTSEGIGSSINTVSAGVFDFRSEVKKAVDEIERMDNHLKHYGYIFNETSN
-342 LIDEINDTYG
+342 LIDNSGFTNEKKTTKKEKEDEEYKNKKLKGAKLLND
-352 LTLENLSNEDKF
+352 
-364 LKLVNL
+364 
-370 QQEKYIEDSNKRLN
+370 
-384 IKLNEIKAEDLMTQ
+384 
-398 AREAN
+398 
-403 TKAYEDRLN
+403 
-412 IDRLLKTEAK
+412 
-422 DTEDGLRDIYKSLK
+422 
-436 DLTAE
+436 
-441 EIKNT
+441 
-446 TAYASSFPYTDRS
+446 
-459 ELINSLISKYYE
+459 E
-471 LEKVKNLNLRV
+471 LEKYDWESLNRRLEQII
-482 DELLGKNAK
+482 DYHKEETLL
-491 IQSELPFNKKPE
+491 
-503 KDKPEKDKTESKIKF
+503 
-518 EKDLTIAIAEEN
+518 
-530 IKQIELEYIQ
+530 QIEHEGQLRELKILQGKHTSEELAKLEKENQLMILNDKIEFLKRNHYDTTQLEIEYQ
-540 QQETIKLNA
+540 RLLNGEVKKETIKGS
-549 KKQIDSINSEIKTK
+549 QDF
-563 EEIAKMDKDSLAKY
+563 
-577 NQFLI
+577 Q
-582 DKVTLEKEIT
+582 KVF
-592 ESTLIELIKLDE
+592 KL
-604 KFTEEQT
+604 
-611 KIIDDFNVYY
+611 
-621 FEQLTKKY
+621 
-629 EAEYQLKLKGLE
+629 
-641 DNEKVWETN
+641 
-650 LNNSDSSDKE
+650 
-660 IAEQTKKNRIET
+660 
-672 LKEIIK
+672 
-678 LNTEYHKKSTDEE
+678 
-691 LELSKLTND
+691 
-700 ETIIDKKK
+700 
-708 TAKALN
+708 
-714 DITKVT
+714 T

-731 ISQIEKEQQQHEKAY
+731 IAQIEKEQQQHEKAY

-838 GTNGNG
+838 GTNGQG

>member
-14 DILKSVIIEFEQAQV
+14 DILKSVIVEFEQAQV

-54 NSVSDINQAKIAIL
+54 NSVTDINQAKIAIL

-82 GEIEVATALEQA
+82 GEIEVSIALEQA

-109 ARSEALT
+109 ARSEAITNKL
-116 QKMTRSEQMLQ
+116 TRSEQMLQ

-137 GKLRNE
+137 GKLRSE

-152 LGVKLTDAEITR
+152 LNGKLTDKEITR
-164 MTNVESRMQSYD
+164 MQNIEVRMTSYD
-176 KALKK
+176 NALKK

-193 GNYAMGYNG
+193 GNYAMAYNG
-202 LNSSISQLS
+202 LGNSVNQLS
-211 REMPAFANSIQTGFM
+211 REMPAFANSVGTGFM

-238 INKIK
+238 ISKIK
-243 KANEDLIDQG
+243 NANKELIAQG
-253 EPVKSIFS
+253 QPVKSVFS
-261 QIASGVFSLST
+261 QIGASIFSVGT
-272 LLSIGV
+272 LLSVGV
-278 TLLTVYGA
+278 TLLTVYGS

-291 ISNNKELSESQK
+291 VSNLGGANDKLEKQRKIREQINKEYKDGIEYVG
-303 KLKESLNSSSL
+303 KESAQYVGLI
-314 SNQIETR
+314 Q
-321 TLNNQIE
+321 
-328 VLKTLKTGSKERKN
+328 TLKRTNENSQERRD
-342 LIDEINDTYG
+342 LIIKINDEYG
-352 LTLENLSNEDKF
+352 TTLKNISDESKFQEQLNQSVKDYIEYKKQEFQIKVNEEKIAR
-364 LKLVNL
+364 NL
-370 QQEKYIEDSNKRLN
+370 QYQ
-384 IKLNEIKAEDLMTQ
+384 
-398 AREAN
+398 
-403 TKAYEDRLN
+403 
-412 IDRLLKTEAK
+412 LK
-422 DTEDGLRDIYKSLK
+422 
-436 DLTAE
+436 
-441 EIKNT
+441 
-446 TAYASSFPYTDRS
+446 
-459 ELINSLISKYYE
+459 
-471 LEKVKNLNLRV
+471 
-482 DELLGKNAK
+482 
-491 IQSELPFNKKPE
+491 
-503 KDKPEKDKTESKIKF
+503 
-518 EKDLTIAIAEEN
+518 
-530 IKQIELEYIQ
+530 
-540 QQETIKLNA
+540 
-549 KKQIDSINSEIKTK
+549 
-563 EEIAKMDKDSLAKY
+563 
-577 NQFLI
+577 
-582 DKVTLEKEIT
+582 LEKEIKDT
-592 ESTLIELIKLDE
+592 QNEKFQAQIKYDLQKKALEGKDINDLLLRDQTGLTKTTNKLIEQQKQLEILNKHLEDYGLKIATATDE
-604 KFTEEQT
+604 KGGLGFDNEKT
-611 KIIDDFNVYY
+611 K
-621 FEQLTKKY
+621 TKKEKEDKDY
-629 EAEYQLKLKGLE
+629 INKKLKGAKRLNDDLDKYDWDALNKHLE
-641 DNEKVWETN
+641 NVIESYKD
-650 LNNSDSSDKE
+650 
-660 IAEQTKKNRIET
+660 ET
-672 LKEIIK
+672 LIK
-678 LNTEYHKKSTDEE
+678 IEHEGELRELKILQGKHTNEE
-691 LELSKLTND
+691 LAKLEKENQLAILQD
-700 ETIIDKKK
+700 KIDFLKRNNYDTTKLEIEYQRLLNSEVKKEQSTFIK
-708 TAKALN
+708 DFNTVVKFS
-714 DITKVT
+714 

-731 ISQIEKEQQQHEKAY
+731 IAQIELEKQQHEKAY

-784 QAMWKLIEGGVAAY
+784 QAMWKLIEGGVSAY
-798 AKNAGDST
+798 AKNAGDPN

-833 GTENT
+833 GTEDT
-838 GTNGNG
+838 GKNGNG

-877 LALTMNKLNSGELV
+877 LALTMNKINSGELV

-898 SNVGNWQNVALISEI
+898 SNVGNWQNMALISEI

>member
-54 NSVSDINQAKIAIL
+54 NSVTDINQAKIAIL

-109 ARSEALT
+109 ARSEAITNKL
-116 QKMTRSEQMLQ
+116 TRSEQMLQ

-137 GKLRNE
+137 GKLRSE

-152 LGVKLTDAEITR
+152 LNGKLTDDEVRRMQNIEVR
-164 MTNVESRMQSYD
+164 MTSYD
-176 KALKK
+176 SALKK

-193 GNYAMGYNG
+193 GNYAMAYNG
-202 LNSSISQLS
+202 LGNSVNQLT
-211 REMPAFANSIQTGFM
+211 REMPAFANSVGTGFM

-243 KANEDLIDQG
+243 QANKDLVSQG
-253 EPVKSIFS
+253 QPVKSVFS
-261 QIASGVFSLST
+261 QIGGAIFSVGTALSV
-272 LLSIGV
+272 GV
-278 TLLTVYGA
+278 TLLTIYGA
-286 KIVEW
+286 KIVEF
-291 ISNNKELSESQK
+291 ISTLGDEESAIKDSIESLDQRNKKLEESIQIQGMITSYYQKVRDMQLKNYELQLDDANKEEKIYKFRLKTTIEYYDNIQKELFLSEDKTANLRRKFRAEKDNEKKEEINKEIRDSELETAKLLMEYNTRNLALSIIEREGLRAREKELEDSLKKQLDLERKIEDERIKRISDKLQLDLTNTRIEANRRIEDLKLLDADEKQKSRLKKEIELTLSFDLKKIYEDYYKDLEVKAKSFYEKEINEIIKQQKAKEKALEDEKNKQK
-303 KLKESLNSSSL
+303 KWN
-314 SNQIETR
+314 
-321 TLNNQIE
+321 
-328 VLKTLKTGSKERKN
+328 
-342 LIDEINDTYG
+342 DEIIQELDLHYKKINTEA
-352 LTLENLSNEDKF
+352 TNNENITNEELDKIR
-364 LKLVNL
+364 
-370 QQEKYIEDSNKRLN
+370 IE
-384 IKLNEIKAEDLMTQ
+384 NEIKQKEDELSFFKS
-398 AREAN
+398 RGE
-403 TKAYEDRLN
+403 E
-412 IDRLLKTEAK
+412 
-422 DTEDGLRDIYKSLK
+422 YKS
-436 DLTAE
+436 E
-441 EIKNT
+441 
-446 TAYASSFPYTDRS
+446 
-459 ELINSLISKYYE
+459 
-471 LEKVKNLNLRV
+471 V
-482 DELLGKNAK
+482 
-491 IQSELPFNKKPE
+491 
-503 KDKPEKDKTESKIKF
+503 
-518 EKDLTIAIAEEN
+518 
-530 IKQIELEYIQ
+530 
-540 QQETIKLNA
+540 IKL
-549 KKQIDSINSEIKTK
+549 E
-563 EEIAKMDKDSLAKY
+563 EEIA
-577 NQFLI
+577 I
-582 DKVTLEKEIT
+582 
-592 ESTLIELIKLDE
+592 
-604 KFTEEQT
+604 
-611 KIIDDFNVYY
+611 
-621 FEQLTKKY
+621 
-629 EAEYQLKLKGLE
+629 LKR
-641 DNEKVWETN
+641 T
-650 LNNSDSSDKE
+650 SR
-660 IAEQTKKNRIET
+660 KKNEV
-672 LKEIIK
+672 
-678 LNTEYHKKSTDEE
+678 S
-691 LELSKLTND
+691 
-700 ETIIDKKK
+700 
-708 TAKALN
+708 
-714 DITKVT
+714 ITKTINDVVKFG

-731 ISQIEKEQQQHEKAY
+731 IAQIDKEQQQHEKAY

-784 QAMWKLIEGGVAAY
+784 QAMWKLIEGGVSAY
-798 AKNAGDST
+798 AKNAGDPN

-815 SDITL
+815 TDITL

-898 SNVGNWQNVALISEI
+898 SSVGNWQNMALISEI

>member
-54 NSVSDINQAKIAIL
+54 NSVTDINQAKIAIL

-109 ARSEALT
+109 ARSEAVTNKL
-116 QKMTRSEQMLQ
+116 TRSEQMLQ

-137 GKLRNE
+137 GKLRSE

-152 LGVKLTDAEITR
+152 LNGKLTDAEITR
-164 MTNVESRMQSYD
+164 MKNIEVRMQSYD
-176 KALKK
+176 NALKK

-193 GNYAMGYNG
+193 GNYAMAYNG
-202 LNSSISQLS
+202 LGNSVNQLT
-211 REMPAFANSIQTGFM
+211 REMPAFANSVGTGFM

-238 INKIK
+238 ITKIK
-243 KANEDLIDQG
+243 NANKELIAQG
-253 EPVKSIFS
+253 QPVKSVFS
-261 QIASGVFSLST
+261 QIGSSIFSVGT
-272 LLSIGV
+272 LLSVGV

-286 KIVEW
+286 KIIEW
-291 ISNNKELSESQK
+291 ASNLGGVNEELIKQQKIKERLNKEYQDGIKFISEESSEFVGYIEALS
-303 KLKESLNSSSL
+303 
-314 SNQIETR
+314 
-321 TLNNQIE
+321 
-328 VLKTLKTGSKERKN
+328 KTNKGSKER
-342 LIDEINDTYG
+342 
-352 LTLENLSNEDKF
+352 
-364 LKLVNL
+364 
-370 QQEKYIEDSNKRLN
+370 
-384 IKLNEIKAEDLMTQ
+384 
-398 AREAN
+398 
-403 TKAYEDRLN
+403 
-412 IDRLLKTEAK
+412 
-422 DTEDGLRDIYKSLK
+422 
-436 DLTAE
+436 
-441 EIKNT
+441 
-446 TAYASSFPYTDRS
+446 S
-459 ELINSLISKYYE
+459 ELITDINDKFGTTL
-471 LEKVKNLNLRV
+471 KNLK
-482 DELLGKNAK
+482 DEKKFQDQLNSSIENYLIYKDAEYKMKLNDEK
-491 IQSELPFNKKPE
+491 IQTALAMRLKLQERYNEAEKFYNEIMENRKKAGLSQDPFFAEEPLGVMERTGKEIDKLNKHLKDYGYNFNLLQKII
-503 KDKPEKDKTESKIKF
+503 KDKGFDNENDKDKTESKIKF
-518 EKDLTIAIAEEN
+518 EKDLTIAIQEEN

-577 NQFLI
+577 NQYLI
-582 DKVTLEKEIT
+582 DKGILEKEIT
-592 ESTLIELIKLDE
+592 ESTLIELRKLDE
-604 KFTEEQT
+604 KFTDEQK
-611 KIIDDFNVYY
+611 KIINDFNDYY
-621 FEQLTKKY
+621 FDQLTKKY

-641 DNEKVWETN
+641 DNEKIWETN

-678 LNTEYHKKSTDEE
+678 LNKEYHKSTTDEE
-691 LELSKLTND
+691 LELSKLTN
-700 ETIIDKKK
+700 TKIVIDTKQ
-708 TAKALN
+708 TATNLN
-714 DITKVT
+714 NITKLT

-731 ISQIEKEQQQHEKAY
+731 IAQIELEKQQHEKAY

-784 QAMWKLIEGGVAAY
+784 QAMWKLIEGGVSAY
-798 AKNAGDST
+798 AKNAGDPN

-815 SDITL
+815 TDITL

-833 GTENT
+833 GTEDT

-877 LALTMNKLNSGELV
+877 LALTMNKINSGELV
-891 KLKEGAT
+891 KLKDGAT
-898 SNVGNWQNVALISEI
+898 SNVGNWQNMALISEI

>member
-94 KVKQAKAENDLNQQK
+94 KVKQAKAENDLNVQK
-109 ARSEALT
+109 SRSEALT

-143 YRDLAIKKE
+143 YRDLAIKLE
-152 LGVKLTDAEITR
+152 LTGKLTDAEITR
-164 MTNVESRMQSYD
+164 MINIEKRMQSYD
-176 KALKK
+176 NALKK

-193 GNYAMGYNG
+193 GNYAMAYNG
-202 LNSSISQLS
+202 LGNSVNQLS
-211 REMPAFANSIQTGFM
+211 REMPAFANSVGTGFM

-238 INKIK
+238 ISKIK
-243 KANEDLIDQG
+243 QANKELIAQG
-253 EPVKSIFS
+253 QPVKSVFS
-261 QIASGVFSLST
+261 QIGASIFSVGT
-272 LLSIGV
+272 LLSVGV
-278 TLLTVYGA
+278 TLLTVYGS

-291 ISNNKELSESQK
+291 VSNLSGANKEIEKQRLIRQNLNKEYKEGIEFVS
-303 KLKESLNSSSL
+303 KESAHYVGLI
-314 SNQIETR
+314 Q
-321 TLNNQIE
+321 
-328 VLKTLKTGSKERKN
+328 TLKRTNEGSKERRD
-342 LIDEINDTYG
+342 LIAEINKEYG
-352 LTLENLSNEDKF
+352 TTLQNLSDETKF
-364 LKLVNL
+364 QDQLNQSVKN
-370 QQEKYIEDSNKRLN
+370 YIE
-384 IKLNEIKAEDLMTQ
+384 
-398 AREAN
+398 
-403 TKAYEDRLN
+403 
-412 IDRLLKTEAK
+412 
-422 DTEDGLRDIYKSLK
+422 
-436 DLTAE
+436 
-441 EIKNT
+441 
-446 TAYASSFPYTDRS
+446 F
-459 ELINSLISKYYE
+459 
-471 LEKVKNLNLRV
+471 
-482 DELLGKNAK
+482 
-491 IQSELPFNKKPE
+491 
-503 KDKPEKDKTESKIKF
+503 
-518 EKDLTIAIAEEN
+518 
-530 IKQIELEYIQ
+530 
-540 QQETIKLNA
+540 
-549 KKQIDSINSEIKTK
+549 KKQE
-563 EEIAKMDKDSLAKY
+563 
-577 NQFLI
+577 FLI
-582 DKVTLEKEIT
+582 KVNEEKIARN
-592 ESTLIELIKLDE
+592 L
-604 KFTEEQT
+604 
-611 KIIDDFNVYY
+611 
-621 FEQLTKKY
+621 
-629 EAEYQLKLKGLE
+629 EYQLKLEKEIKDTQNAKFQAQIKYDIQKKSLEGEDVNDLLLRDQTGLTKTTNKLIEQQKQLEILNKHLE
-641 DNEKVWETN
+641 DYGLKIANATDEKGGLGFGNDKTKTKTQKEDDDYYN
-650 LNNSDSSDKE
+650 KRLKGAKRLNDELDKYDWDALNKHLE
-660 IAEQTKKNRIET
+660 NVIESYKDET
-672 LKEIIK
+672 LLKIEHEGQIRELKILQGK
-678 LNTEYHKKSTDEE
+678 HTNEE
-691 LELSKLTND
+691 LAKLEKENQLAILQD
-700 ETIIDKKK
+700 KIDFLKRNNYDTTQLEIEYQRLLNSEVKKEAIK
-708 TAKALN
+708 GSQEFQ
-714 DITKVT
+714 KVFKFT

-731 ISQIEKEQQQHEKAY
+731 IAQIELEKQQHEKAY

-784 QAMWKLIEGGVAAY
+784 QAMWKLIEGGVSAY

-838 GTNGNG
+838 GTNGQG

-898 SNVGNWQNVALISEI
+898 SNIGNWQNVALISEI